1 MAGKVKIN
9 FGGCCEDATDA
20 KFFLLKDKFAVL
32 PDDVRRSFEKAI
44 NAERFS
50 NKLGATKTYFR
61 ENEDVVIVSLGGK
74 SKTQTTKNC
83 SKISE
88 ADNLRLAVAKVME
101 IARAEK
107 YKSIAIMVYETGLS
121 NALIA
126 KTVSEM
132 VGFHSYVFDRY
143 KSDKKPLDLKNV
155 SILTDDKNDTQGVD
169 KAIKEALLLAD
180 SVNITR
186 YLVDEPALKMYPK
199 TLAEYVL
206 DLGKKTGFEVDIKD
220 KEEVE
225 KLKMTSFLAVAKGS
239 PHEPKLIIMRYKG
252 NPKSEKT
259 LGLVGKGLTYD
270 TGGLSIKP
278 TSSMLDMKSDMAG
291 AAAVIGAINAAA
303 EAKLKINITGVVAA
317 CENALGGASYKPGDI
332 VTTMAGKTISVINT
346 DAEGR
351 LTLVDALYY
360 VATVEKVDKII
371 DLATLTGAA
380 IVALGTLCSASM
392 TNDEKFFHDFTD
404 AAQTAGEKTWQL
416 PLYAEYDEYIKHKES
431 DYVNLTPPGSGAPG
445 SIVAGL
451 LLQEFVENKPW
462 IHVDIAGPSFLS
474 SAKTYYTQGATGYG
488 VKTLY
493 ELFKKI
499 LE

>member
-1 MAGKVKIN
+1 M
-9 FGGCCEDATDA
+9 
-20 KFFLLKDKFAVL
+20 LKDETSVL
-32 PDDVRRSFEKAI
+32 PDEVRENFQKAI
-44 NAERFS
+44 SSERFS
-50 NKLGATKTYFR
+50 NKQGATKIYFR
-61 ENEDVVIVSLGGK
+61 ENEDLVIVSLGGK
-74 SKTQTTKNC
+74 SKNETSKKCTK
-83 SKISE
+83 E
-88 ADNLRLAVAKVME
+88 LETDNLRLAVAKVME

-107 YKSIAIMVYETGLS
+107 YETIVIQVYETGLS

-132 VGFHSYVFDRY
+132 VGFHSYIFDRY

-155 SILTDDKNDTQGVD
+155 SILTDENKDTQEAEE
-169 KAIKEALLLAD
+169 AIKEALLLAN

-199 TLAEYVL
+199 TLADYVA
-206 DLGKKTGFEVDIKD
+206 DLGKKTGFEVEIKD
-220 KEEVE
+220 KEEIE

-239 PHEPKLIIMRYKG
+239 PREPKLIIMRYKG
-252 NPKSEKT
+252 DPKSEKT

-303 EAKLKINITGVVAA
+303 EAKLKINITGIVAA

-392 TNDEKFFHDFTD
+392 TNNEDFFQDFKT
-404 AAQTAGEKTWQL
+404 AAKTAGEKTWQL
-416 PLYAEYDEYIKHKES
+416 PLYSEYVEHIKHKES
-431 DYVNLTPPGSGAPG
+431 DYVNSTTPGSGAPG

-474 SAKTYYTQGATGYG
+474 SAKTYYAQGATGYG

-499 LE
+499 NQ